1 MKKSLLFFT
10 CSMIAVLGYSQAVT
24 NVQALQIGNAIEI
37 VYDLSMD
44 AADVTLLFSQDG
56 GKTYSAT
63 PTSISGHVG
72 KDVKAGHNK
81 IVWKILQD
89 GSQWNI
95 PEARFKI
102 AVNLADKQFET
113 DKETINMKP
122 VEGGTYNM
130 GATKEQAKYAE
141 KDEKPVHQVFLD
153 GFYIMTYPN
162 TYYKHNQY
170 GDLTWDECLKTI
182 DQLNSRYAKLL
193 NGWHF
198 AVPTEAQWEYAARG
212 GNKSKGY
219 LYSGTNVAEKQDDY
233 YNLNEIGI
241 KGMSGTGPEWCSD
254 WYGSYSNEMQINPQG
269 PTSGTHRVIRG
280 GREPSYDF
288 YGGRVSNRDKDEPT
302 HRHYLRLVLVPDKMT
317 SQLDPATKYNNE
329 SDVLAISAVQVE
341 YFSDYAKPLVEK
353 VINEWQVKGEFE
365 KIADWQKRVNETTRK
380 AKIKELTNK
389 CESDYLKKYTDI
401 VSPNVSLGQYDTENE
416 VFLLTDPNFGNM
428 LVEVP
433 ISEGRAFK
441 ENWSSAVLT
450 PKYFIENDMP
460 ALASL
465 EINMPALHKRYK
477 YSNQYSLKYEQAQV
491 DYNFNPIEIAASGSN
506 ATKGQQTIGERKL
519 VVGQSEVDKNIPEM
533 RGSNDNTFVV
543 IIANE
548 DYANVASVPYAINDG
563 RVMAKYCQR
572 TLGIPAINIKVY
584 ENATLNNISLAL
596 TWLKNVCEKYEGEA
610 SVIFYYA
617 GHGIPD
623 ASDKSAYLLPVD
635 GDGRYVA
642 TGCKLDELYQKLGD
656 MPTKSITVL
665 LDACF
670 SGANRDGKMLASER
684 GVALKSRP
692 GQPTGN
698 MVVFSAAQGDETAL
712 PNDQE
717 GHGMFTYYLLKKIQE
732 TKGDVTLKDLS
743 QYVIREVGRTSAVI
757 NKPQTPTITP
767 SVTLGSSWQSWKL
780 K

>member
-1 MKKSLLFFT
+1 
-10 CSMIAVLGYSQAVT
+10 MIAVLGYSQAVT
-24 NVQALQIGNAIEI
+24 NVQALQVGNTIEI
-37 VYDLSMD
+37 MYDLSMD
-44 AADVTLLFSQDG
+44 AANVTLMFSQDG

-72 KDVKAGHNK
+72 KDIKAGHNK
-81 IVWKILQD
+81 IIWKILQD
-89 GSQWNI
+89 GSQWNV
-95 PEARFKI
+95 PQARFKV
-102 AVNLADKQFET
+102 AVDLAIKEFESG
-113 DKETINMKP
+113 KNNIIRMMP
-122 VEGGTYNM
+122 VEGGTFSM

-153 GFYIMTYPN
+153 GFYLMNN
-162 TYYKHNQY
+162 TSRFSKYQKKFCCQ
-170 GDLTWDECLKTI
+170 TWNNCLQKVDSFNT
-182 DQLNSRYAKLL
+182 LYAKQL

-212 GNKSKGY
+212 GNKSKVY
-219 LYSGTNVAEKQDDY
+219 LYSGTNGDRDVDDY
-233 YNLNEIGI
+233 LCNEIGI
-241 KGMSGTGPEWCSD
+241 YGMSGTGWEWCGD
-254 WYGSYSNEMQINPQG
+254 WYGLYPKEPQVNPQG
-269 PTSGTHRVIRG
+269 PSFGTHRVIRG
-280 GREPSYDF
+280 GGCSYRAYCDDF
-288 YGGRVSNRDKDEPT
+288 DKNTSHWRVSNRGKAEPT
-302 HRHYLRLVLVPDKMT
+302 QKYCLRLALVPDKLAK
-317 SQLDPATKYNNE
+317 QLDPNVKYSNE
-329 SDVLAISAVQVE
+329 SNVLAISAVQVQ
-341 YFSDYAKPLVEK
+341 YFSDYAKPIVEK
-353 VINEWQVKGEFE
+353 VINKWQIKGEFE
-365 KIADWQKRVNETTRK
+365 KMADWQKRVNETTRK
-380 AKIKELTNK
+380 AKIKELTDK

-433 ISEGRAFK
+433 INEGRAFK

-491 DYNFNPIEIAASGSN
+491 DYNFNPIEIASSGSN
-506 ATKGQQTIGERKL
+506 ATKGQQLIGERKISI
-519 VVGQSEVDKNIPEM
+519 GQSEVDKNIPEM

-642 TGCKLDELYQKLGD
+642 TGYKLDELNQKLGD

-757 NKPQTPTITP
+757 NKPQTPTIT
-767 SVTLGSSWQSWKL
+767 SSASLGTSWQTWKL